1 MRKFVLVCITLLLI
15 ALPLPG
21 WSKNEQDIRTQQ
33 QKKETDQA
41 TRKVSKVANAME
53 KARLKDEAAT
63 LARFQKE
70 EKQLAKERLREAN
83 AKKAQEKADA
93 KKAEQSAAKAYKPKV
108 FVAKVP
114 KETKQ

>member
-1 MRKFVLVCITLLLI
+1 M
-15 ALPLPG
+15 
-21 WSKNEQDIRTQQ
+21 
-33 QKKETDQA
+33 
-41 TRKVSKVANAME
+41 
-53 KARLKDEAAT
+53 
-63 LARFQKE
+63 
-70 EKQLAKERLREAN
+70 AKERLREAN